1 MGIPWTGERSGKRS
15 AAGAGRRL
23 AQPRRRAM
31 DGRSEHQEDS
41 PVNPGIAV
49 IVGLGN
55 PGPEYAETRHNAG
68 FRFLGAVTRREAVS
82 LHAETRFGAAAARAH
97 LAGRDVWLLQP
108 LTFMN
113 HSGDAVSR
121 FAHYYKIPSAQLLV
135 AYDELDL
142 PPGIVRLRQGGG
154 DAGHNGVHDIIEKLG
169 SPDFM
174 RLRIG
179 IGRPPSAGQGASYV
193 LKRAPRAEQALID
206 AAIELACQH
215 LSDIVQ
221 GQYQKAMNA
230 LHTHAP

>member
-1 MGIPWTGERSGKRS
+1 
-15 AAGAGRRL
+15 
-23 AQPRRRAM
+23 M

-68 FRFLGAVTRREAVS
+68 FRFLGAVARHENLQLRTEP
-82 LHAETRFGAAAARAH
+82 RFDAAATRAQ

-113 HSGDAVSR
+113 RSGDAVAR
-121 FAHYYKIPSAQLLV
+121 FAQYYKIPPAQLLV

-142 PPGIVRLRQGGG
+142 PPGIVRLKQGGG

-169 SPDFM
+169 ASDFM

-193 LKRAPRAEQALID
+193 LKRAPRAEQALIE
-206 AAIELACQH
+206 AAIELACQQ
-215 LSDIVQ
+215 LPDIVQ
-221 GQYQKAMNA
+221 GQYQKAMTA
-230 LHTHAP
+230 LHTRAP

>member
-1 MGIPWTGERSGKRS
+1 MNS
-15 AAGAGRRL
+15 
-23 AQPRRRAM
+23 
-31 DGRSEHQEDS
+31 
-41 PVNPGIAV
+41 GIAA

-55 PGPEYAETRHNAG
+55 PGAEYAETRHNAG
-68 FRFLGAVTRREAVS
+68 FRFLGVVTRHETVEFR
-82 LHAETRFGAAAARAH
+82 AEPRFDAAAARVY

-113 HSGDAVSR
+113 RSGDAVSR
-121 FAHYYKIPSAQLLV
+121 FAHYYKIPPARLLV

-142 PPGIVRLRQGGG
+142 PPGIVRLKQGGG

-169 SPDFM
+169 SPDFV

-206 AAIELACQH
+206 AAIELAYRC
-215 LSDIVQ
+215 LPDIVQ

-230 LHTHAP
+230 LHTHAPS